1 MITSQQLFNA
11 SHSEGGTFGCCQV
24 LLPAPFEVVSGRAS
38 GATSS
43 QHCGTVCTYHSIT
56 CIDSGEEKCV
66 YVLINSLIKSMQSIS
81 HVAANAAVTFHWLV
95 LGSQWLVYTFT

>member
-1 MITSQQLFNA
+1 MTI
-11 SHSEGGTFGCCQV
+11 CQV
-24 LLPAPFEVVSGRAS
+24 KSCQFYLQSLNLQNINFAPFEVVSGRAS

-95 LGSQWLVYTFT
+95 LGGQWLVYTFT